1 MNDACK
7 TNFKV
12 RYIKLIKEHTTKW
25 SELIN
30 LKQENKKLL
39 YLNWREEKA
48 EMLSKVSKR
57 VA

>member
-30 LKQENKKLL
+30 LKQENKNC
-39 YLNWREEKA
+39 YIQTEEKQA
-48 EMLSKVSKR
+48 EMLSS
-57 VA
+57 